1 MNNSFLA
8 EMKRR
13 NVFRVGT
20 GYAVV
25 AWLLLQAADILLGNF
40 GAPDWVFK
48 SLTVIILLGFP
59 LSLFLAW
66 AYEMTPEGVVRL
78 GPRGQD
84 APIPQTGTSDY
95 LLIAVLVVVGTLIVL
110 DVLKPWSAPAVPTEI
125 AQTEGYSELPAQ
137 PASVA
142 TTLEAQSFPN
152 APAPPSDAS
161 IAVLPFAN
169 MSPDPDNAYFA
180 DGMSEEVLNVLSR
193 VAGLQVAS
201 RTSSF
206 SYRGSDVDFAEM
218 STRLGV
224 AHILEG
230 SVRKQGQRVR
240 ITAQLVDART
250 DRRLWADSFDR
261 ELEDIFL
268 VQEEIAQAIV
278 DALADT
284 LGIRQVTVQPPTRD
298 LDAYELYLRGRELF
312 AQRRELPE
320 ARLLVKR
327 ALEQDPGFASAWATL
342 ASIYVILPGYQPD
355 FSYPEARALA
365 LQSAERSLNIDP
377 DNALALSVMA
387 MVERQM
393 GNRLTSGLL
402 SRRAIEADPN
412 NPSAWLWH
420 AMGEGDAGRL
430 RSARTSLDRARAQD
444 PLGGVYN
451 LWLATTLAMLGE
463 YEIAAEPLR
472 RAREAE
478 MFSILH
484 EYDMALDE
492 GRRADAARIIREW
505 SRNPTTWNPE
515 LPPDEIRALAE
526 AVARAIESPDELPAT
541 KALIQATVA
550 AYPGQ
555 NHWAW
560 FKFAEA
566 YEETIREALRP
577 EAALP
582 ANFLLLNFWWP
593 RYSRMRSMPEFYEF
607 AAGLGLVDYWEEF
620 GYPDF
625 CVRLDET
632 PVRLDCSL

>member
-48 SLTVIILLGFP
+48 SLTIIILLGFP
-59 LSLFLAW
+59 LALFLAW
-66 AYEMTPEGVVRL
+66 AYEMTPEGVVRV
-78 GPRGQD
+78 GPRDKG
-84 APIPQTGTSDY
+84 APIPQTGIADY
-95 LLIAVLVVVGTLIVL
+95 VLVAVLVVVGTLIVL
-110 DVLKPWSAPAVPTEI
+110 DVRLPWSAPAVPTEI
-125 AQTEGYSELPAQ
+125 AQAPESSHLPAQ
-137 PASVA
+137 PDVA
-142 TTLEAQSFPN
+142 A
-152 APAPPSDAS
+152 APLQAGIGPAAPMPPADAS
-161 IAVLPFAN
+161 IAVLPFTN

-180 DGMSEEVLNVLSR
+180 DGISEEVLNVLSR

-206 SYRGSDVDFAEM
+206 SYRGAGIDFADM
-218 STRLGV
+218 AARLGV

-278 DALADT
+278 DALGDT
-284 LGIRQVTVQPPTRD
+284 LGIRQVTVQPSTRD
-298 LDAYELYLRGRELF
+298 LQAYELYLRGRELF
-312 AQRRELPE
+312 AQRRELPT
-320 ARLLVKR
+320 ARLLVEQ

-342 ASIYVILPGYQPD
+342 ASIYVVLPGYQLD
-355 FSYPEARALA
+355 FSDAEAHVLA
-365 LQSAERSLNIDP
+365 LQSAERSLTIEP

-393 GNRLTSGLL
+393 GNRLASGLL
-402 SRRAIEADPN
+402 SRRAVEADPN

-420 AMGEGDAGRL
+420 ALGEGDAGRL

-444 PLGGVYN
+444 PLGGIYN
-451 LWLATTLAMLGE
+451 MWLGTTLAMLGE
-463 YEIAAEPLR
+463 SQAAAEPLR
-472 RAREAE
+472 RAREAGVL
-478 MFSILH
+478 SVLH
-484 EYDMALDE
+484 DYDLALDE
-492 GRRADAARIIREW
+492 SRRMDAARIMRDW
-505 SRNPTTWNPE
+505 SHNPTTWDPG
-515 LPPDEIRALAE
+515 LPPDEIRALGE
-526 AVARAIESPDELPAT
+526 AVARAIENPEEFVTAV
-541 KALIQATVA
+541 ALIEATVA
-550 AYPGQ
+550 AYPDR

-560 FKFAEA
+560 FKFVEA
-566 YEETIREALRP
+566 YEETMREALRS

-582 ANFLLLNFWWP
+582 SNFMLLNFWWP
-593 RYSRMRSMPEFYEF
+593 RYSGMRSMPEFYEF
-607 AAGLGLVDYWEEF
+607 AAGRGLVDYWEEF

-625 CVRLDET
+625 CVRLNES
-632 PVRLDCSL
+632 PPRLECTL